1 MAFLTHLLFFLSPTP
16 GPPRTTT
23 TTTQIYR
30 EGLQAML
37 EPPGS
42 YLAYACMYITCC
54 LIKLFTLATNTY
66 EEQHRHI
73 AGTRADLPCPVS
85 ITEYVRYDWFFF
97 GEYVCVWLYSFR

>member
-1 MAFLTHLLFFLSPTP
+1 
-16 GPPRTTT
+16 
-23 TTTQIYR
+23 
-30 EGLQAML
+30 ML

-73 AGTRADLPCPVS
+73 ASLAALSNSLYHQVYS
-85 ITEYVRYDWFFF
+85 
-97 GEYVCVWLYSFR
+97 VCSLVMN

>member
-1 MAFLTHLLFFLSPTP
+1 
-16 GPPRTTT
+16 
-23 TTTQIYR
+23 
-30 EGLQAML
+30 ML

-73 AGTRADLPCPVS
+73 AGTS
-85 ITEYVRYDWFFF
+85 MGHI
-97 GEYVCVWLYSFR
+97 CVLACVFVSFRG

>member
-1 MAFLTHLLFFLSPTP
+1 LSYCADILPPLLLSLFLH
-16 GPPRTTT
+16 
-23 TTTQIYR
+23 QIYR

-73 AGTRADLPCPVS
+73 AGTRLLTYPCTCPAAVDAAVLCCYGVMTRS
-85 ITEYVRYDWFFF
+85 N
-97 GEYVCVWLYSFR
+97 

>member
-1 MAFLTHLLFFLSPTP
+1 
-16 GPPRTTT
+16 
-23 TTTQIYR
+23 
-30 EGLQAML
+30 ML

-73 AGTRADLPCPVS
+73 AGTFMCHMCVLSCVFVS
-85 ITEYVRYDWFFF
+85 F
-97 GEYVCVWLYSFR
+97 GGPK

>member
-1 MAFLTHLLFFLSPTP
+1 
-16 GPPRTTT
+16 
-23 TTTQIYR
+23 
-30 EGLQAML
+30 ML

-73 AGTRADLPCPVS
+73 AVLQSMSNSFHYQGAMSTDYN
-85 ITEYVRYDWFFF
+85 EYGQLKSSAGNRYS
-97 GEYVCVWLYSFR
+97 EVVV